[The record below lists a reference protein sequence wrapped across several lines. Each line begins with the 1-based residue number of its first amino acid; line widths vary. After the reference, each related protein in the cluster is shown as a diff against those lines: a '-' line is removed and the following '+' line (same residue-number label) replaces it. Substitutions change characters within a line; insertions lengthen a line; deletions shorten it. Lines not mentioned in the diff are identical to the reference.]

1 MTNGLESEVPFKVV
15 CLRLS
20 SVTITMWAGPREGL
34 RLASFSVGGTVQKVE
49 CPPSTPVFYL
59 IWTFAPSQWGGGRWT
74 ELCMGEC
81 QGSGLRWPRCF
92 PSCGALAVGG
102 WAVLPAV
109 WLTASPS
116 LCKPDPI
123 RTVLRLWPSLR
134 WTHRKRQEL
143 LCLEQPITHWP
154 APGSEAR
161 ASLTLGEQ

>member
-74 ELCMGEC
+74 ELCIGSVGAL
-81 QGSGLRWPRCF
+81 GSGGPDAF
-92 PSCGALAVGG
+92 PPVGPWLWGAGLSFLLCGS
-102 WAVLPAV
+102 LPPPAS
-109 WLTASPS
+109 ASPTP
-116 LCKPDPI
+116 L
-123 RTVLRLWPSLR
+123 
-134 WTHRKRQEL
+134 EL
-143 LCLEQPITHWP
+143 F
-154 APGSEAR
+154 
-161 ASLTLGEQ
+161 